1 MTGRNRYK
9 VMSNELESKPTPSQ
23 PVVYQIRLKGHLGSQ
38 WTDWFEGL
46 TITLEEDG
54 DTFLTGPLVDQSA
67 LHGLLKKVRDLGM
80 PLVSVNQVQ
89 INGTHPYCSKK
100 EKKMNENISL
110 NQVKQIGI
118 GLAFIIFPLL
128 FIFAFAVHPNL
139 LQPHLLGPE
148 EIILRAHGNGLL
160 QFGHVL
166 VTLSTTLLIVAALQ
180 FMKLLDRSSGAWAG
194 FIGAAIAILGA
205 IILAADKGALCLTMS
220 AFDTLSEK
228 VFAQIMPG
236 VLAMF
241 TKQGWL
247 VLLWGIVFLPIGFAI
262 QAIALLKTN
271 TFPRWQS
278 TLFLI
283 GVLLVATPDGL
294 EIINLSASILM
305 AIALVPYGIQVIKKA
320 K

>member
-1 MTGRNRYK
+1 MHANKSTAGID
-9 VMSNELESKPTPSQ
+9 SKT
-23 PVVYQIRLKGHLGSQ
+23 K
-38 WTDWFEGL
+38 
-46 TITLEEDG
+46 
-54 DTFLTGPLVDQSA
+54 
-67 LHGLLKKVRDLGM
+67 
-80 PLVSVNQVQ
+80 
-89 INGTHPYCSKK
+89 
-100 EKKMNENISL
+100 ISL
-110 NQVKQIGI
+110 FLNQIKQIGI
-118 GLAFIIFPLL
+118 GLAFIIFPMV
-128 FIFAFAVHPNL
+128 FIFAFAVHPGL
-139 LQPHLLGPE
+139 LQPQLLSPE

-166 VTLSTTLLIVAALQ
+166 VTLSTTLLIAVAMH
-180 FMKLLDRSSGAWAG
+180 FKKLLERSTGAWAG

-262 QAIALLKTN
+262 QAIALFKTN

-278 TLFLI
+278 ILFLI

-305 AIALVPYGIQVIKKA
+305 AIALVPYGIQIINKA